1 VYVNEVD
8 SATHSRTRGRSKWIE
23 MSSALLRCQ
32 RSDALHGRDAGCGN
46 HMGKSSA
53 CESSTR
59 EIRAVEATQKRSLF
73 VRTRDGRRIVAYDLD
88 SVAVV
93 LMQVMFTNK

>member
-1 VYVNEVD
+1 MMM
-8 SATHSRTRGRSKWIE
+8 TTRV
-23 MSSALLRCQ
+23 
-32 RSDALHGRDAGCGN
+32 HYHPGCGN

-88 SVAVV
+88 SVGCGVDASNVY
-93 LMQVMFTNK
+93 